1 MHRSADRVAARGRRD
16 RRRTDATA
24 CHSPHPLFGHLVG
37 ERAVALLSAE
47 RDPSSA
53 ANHRRRPRVGAP
65 GPYAGQLGATL
76 IRLRAGISTL
86 VAPGTGV
93 GTLAGV
99 IAADT
104 RDAVQ
109 LAANVCA
116 PLEAP
121 TRHEPHQ
128 LPTSRQPASL
138 LPSSGRSGCPT
149 PG

>member
-1 MHRSADRVAARGRRD
+1 MHRSADQVAGRSGD
-16 RRRTDATA
+16 VATGAALFATA

-37 ERAVALLSAE
+37 QRAVALLSAE

-109 LAANVCA
+109 LAANVLC
-116 PLEAP
+116 L
-121 TRHEPHQ
+121 R
-128 LPTSRQPASL
+128 
-138 LPSSGRSGCPT
+138 
-149 PG
+149 